1 VKRGAVM
8 KNVSDRSSN
17 RGKVKIN
24 ESLITV
30 VDLLKTDFQ
39 INNEKYKTIGFF
51 RKSPC
56 HYMMLLNIVENSI
69 NKKPITFEGILK
81 DIPDKN
87 GSRSKIFQ
95 VLKDAISEGILSKNK
110 NFADNRE
117 QIYYLSEVSTREINE
132 WLKIFKCL

>member
-1 VKRGAVM
+1 M
-8 KNVSDRSSN
+8 KNVSDRFSF
-17 RGKVKIN
+17 RGNAKIN
-24 ESLITV
+24 ESLINV
-30 VDLLKTDFQ
+30 VELLKTDFQ

-56 HYMMLLNIVENSI
+56 HYIMLLNIVESSI

-95 VLKDAISEGILSKNK
+95 ILKDAISEGILNKNK

-117 QIYYLSEVSTREINE
+117 QIYYLSDEATKEINK

>member
-1 VKRGAVM
+1 M

-30 VDLLKTDFQ
+30 VDLLKTDFK

-56 HYMMLLNIVENSI
+56 HYIMLLNIVENSI

-117 QIYYLSEVSTREINE
+117 QIYYLSEVSTREINK

>member
-1 VKRGAVM
+1 M
-8 KNVSDRSSN
+8 KNFSDRSSN
-17 RGKVKIN
+17 RGKAKIN

-56 HYMMLLNIVENSI
+56 HYIMLLNIVESSI
-69 NKKPITFEGILK
+69 NKKSITFEGILK
-81 DIPDKN
+81 NVSDKV

-95 VLKDAISEGILSKNK
+95 ILKDAISEGILSKNK

-117 QIYYLSEVSTREINE
+117 QIYYLSDTSTKEINK
-132 WLKIFKCL
+132 WLKIFKHI

>member
-1 VKRGAVM
+1 M
-8 KNVSDRSSN
+8 KDVSDRSSN
-17 RGKVKIN
+17 IGKVKIN

-30 VDLLKTDFQ
+30 VDLLKTDFK

-56 HYMMLLNIVENSI
+56 HYIMLLNIVENSI

>member
-1 VKRGAVM
+1 M
-8 KNVSDRSSN
+8 KNVSDRFSF
-17 RGKVKIN
+17 RGNAKIN
-24 ESLITV
+24 ESLINV
-30 VDLLKTDFQ
+30 VELLKTDFK
-39 INNEKYKTIGFF
+39 INNVKYKTIGFF

>member
-1 VKRGAVM
+1 M
-8 KNVSDRSSN
+8 KNFSDRSSN
-17 RGKVKIN
+17 RGKAKIN

-56 HYMMLLNIVENSI
+56 HYLMLLNIVEGSI
-69 NKKPITFEGILK
+69 NKKAITFEGILK
-81 DIPDKN
+81 NIPDKL

-95 VLKDAISEGILSKNK
+95 ILKDAISEGILNKNK
-110 NFADNRE
+110 NFSDNRE
-117 QIYYLSEVSTREINE
+117 QIYYLSDTSTKEINK

>member
-1 VKRGAVM
+1 M
-8 KNVSDRSSN
+8 KDVSDRSSN
-17 RGKVKIN
+17 RGKAKIN

-117 QIYYLSEVSTREINE
+117 QIYYLSEVSTREINK

>member
-1 VKRGAVM
+1 M
-8 KNVSDRSSN
+8 KDVSDRSSN
-17 RGKVKIN
+17 IGKVKIN

-30 VDLLKTDFQ
+30 VDLLKTDFK

-56 HYMMLLNIVENSI
+56 HYIMLLNIVENSI

-95 VLKDAISEGILSKNK
+95 ILKDAISEGILNKNK

-117 QIYYLSEVSTREINE
+117 QIYYLSEVSTREINK

>member
-1 VKRGAVM
+1 M

-17 RGKVKIN
+17 KGKVKIN
-24 ESLITV
+24 DSLITV

-56 HYMMLLNIVENSI
+56 HYMMLLTIVENSI

-132 WLKIFKCL
+132 WLKSFKCL

>member
-1 VKRGAVM
+1 M
-8 KNVSDRSSN
+8 KNFSDRSSN
-17 RGKVKIN
+17 RGKAKIN

-117 QIYYLSEVSTREINE
+117 QIYYLSDEATKEINK

>member
-1 VKRGAVM
+1 M
-8 KNVSDRSSN
+8 KNVSDRFSFKGN
-17 RGKVKIN
+17 AKIN
-24 ESLITV
+24 ENLISV
-30 VDLLKTDFQ
+30 VELLKTDFQ

-56 HYMMLLNIVENSI
+56 HYVMLLNIVESSI

-117 QIYYLSEVSTREINE
+117 QIYYLSDEATKEINK

>member
-1 VKRGAVM
+1 MR
-8 KNVSDRSSN
+8 NVSN
-17 RGKVKIN
+17 RFNIKEKARIN
-24 ESLITV
+24 DSLIKV
-30 VDLLKTDFQ
+30 VELLKTDFQ
-39 INNEKYKTIGFF
+39 INNKKYKTVGFF

-56 HYMMLLNIVENSI
+56 HYLMLLNIVEGSI
-69 NKKPITFEGILK
+69 NKKLITFEGILK
-81 DIPDKN
+81 DIPDKI

-95 VLKDAISEGILSKNK
+95 ILKDAISEGILNKNK

>member
-1 VKRGAVM
+1 MKHISHRFNFIRG
-8 KNVSDRSSN
+8 ST
-17 RGKVKIN
+17 KIN
-24 ESLITV
+24 DNLINV
-30 VDLLKTDFQ
+30 VELLKTDFQ
-39 INNEKYKTIGFF
+39 VNNKKYKTVGFF

-56 HYMMLLNIVENSI
+56 HYLMLLNIVENSI

-81 DIPDKN
+81 DIPDKI

-95 VLKDAISEGILSKNK
+95 ILKDAISEEILNKNK

-117 QIYYLSEVSTREINE
+117 QIYCLSEASTKEINK

>member
-1 VKRGAVM
+1 M
-8 KNVSDRSSN
+8 SNVSN
-17 RGKVKIN
+17 RFNIKEKVRIN
-24 ESLITV
+24 DSLINV
-30 VDLLKTDFQ
+30 VELLKADFQ
-39 INNEKYKTIGFF
+39 ENNKKFKTIGFF

-56 HYMMLLNIVENSI
+56 HYIMLLNIVESSI

-117 QIYYLSEVSTREINE
+117 QIYYLSEVSTREINK

>member
-1 VKRGAVM
+1 M

-30 VDLLKTDFQ
+30 VDLLKTDFK

-95 VLKDAISEGILSKNK
+95 VLKDAISEGILLKNK

>member
-1 VKRGAVM
+1 M
-8 KNVSDRSSN
+8 KNFSDRSSN
-17 RGKVKIN
+17 RGKAKIN

-87 GSRSKIFQ
+87 GRRSKIFQ
-95 VLKDAISEGILSKNK
+95 VLKDAISEGILNKNK

-117 QIYYLSEVSTREINE
+117 QIYYLSDEATKEINK